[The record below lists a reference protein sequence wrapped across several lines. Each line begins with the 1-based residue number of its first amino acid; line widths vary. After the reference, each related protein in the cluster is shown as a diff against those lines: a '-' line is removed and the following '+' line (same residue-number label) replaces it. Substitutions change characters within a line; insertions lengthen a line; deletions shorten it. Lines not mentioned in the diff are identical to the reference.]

1 MTDFVLFEREDGD
14 RYAHPQ
20 PARRAQRALDAGAMG
35 RARGLLRTGSCRRV
49 GEGCDPDRRRNS
61 VLGRRQCQRHAR
73 QEGHRG
79 RQPVRHLKG
88 YQGGIQRIPLALH
101 QLEVPTIAAVN
112 GPAIGAGCDLACMC
126 DIRIASDQAKFA
138 ESFVKLGII
147 PGDGGAW
154 LLQRAIGYQR
164 AAELTFT
171 GDAIDAQAALAMGL
185 VTRVVAPEALMPSAR
200 ELAARIAANSGAG
213 AAHDQTA
220 AQAGA
225 DRAVGRNASALRG
238 AAGTRAPHGG
248 ARSRR
253 GRVLCAARHRAIAR
267 LRSAQPIP
275 RGATSCATP

>member
-1 MTDFVLFEREDGD
+1 MTDFVLFAREDAVVTLTLNRPEERNALSTQAQWDELVDCCARVRADESVKVVILTGAGTAFSAGGNVKD
-14 RYAHPQ
+14 MRDKKGIAGGSPYA
-20 PARRAQRALDAGAMG
+20 
-35 RARGLLRTGSCRRV
+35 V
-49 GEGCDPDRRRNS
+49 F
-61 VLGRRQCQRHAR
+61 
-73 QEGHRG
+73 
-79 RQPVRHLKG
+79 KG

-101 QLEVPTIAAVN
+101 QLEVPTIAAIN

-200 ELAARIAANSGAG
+200 DLAARIAANPAP
-213 AAHDQTA
+213 ALRMAKQLLRQAQTA
-220 AQAGA
+220 RLDETLQLSAALQALA
-225 DRAVGRNASALRG
+225 HHTPEHDAAV
-238 AAGTRAPHGG
+238 AAFF
-248 ARSRR
+248 ARRPS
-253 GRVLCAARHRAIAR
+253 
-267 LRSAQPIP
+267 
-275 RGATSCATP
+275 TP